1 MDIFIGIDESINSTG
16 ITIEKFQD
24 NQLLDIRFYIV
35 HDEKLT
41 RQETAAN
48 NSIDEFQYLTY
59 KKYNKKDASDNST
72 IELFKLKNNIQIA
85 EQIMN
90 IINKSISSPMDHV
103 YIAMEGTSFG
113 SSNTNSL
120 VELGGLSFLIRY
132 FVYRFFKNNEDH
144 LGGMMIFSP
153 KEIKKFATGNGNA
166 NKEIMTNL
174 YVKLY
179 PRMNQ
184 IKKLDDI
191 ADSYWICAYL
201 KFLYNQDLDLSG
213 GWHIQ
218 N

>member
-1 MDIFIGIDESINSTG
+1 MNLFIGIDESINSTG

-24 NQLLDIRFYIV
+24 SQLIDVKFYIV

-41 RQETAAN
+41 RQETIVN
-48 NSIDEFQYLTY
+48 DSIDNFKYLTY

-85 EQIMN
+85 ER
-90 IINKSISSPMDHV
+90 IIEIIKKSINDKLDHV

-132 FVYRFFKNNEDH
+132 FVYRFFEDNENH

-166 NKEIMTNL
+166 NKDMMTNL
-174 YVKLY
+174 YTKLF
-179 PRMNQ
+179 PKMKQ
-184 IKKLDDI
+184 IKKNDDI
-191 ADSYWICAYL
+191 ADSYWICSYL
-201 KFLYNQDLDLSG
+201 KFLYDQGADLSG
-213 GWHIQ
+213 GWYI
-218 N
+218 